1 MSKYP
6 EAKYVDICSLI
17 KFDHYPTL
25 IITIVSGEI
34 AERVA
39 KKLSGSAEP
48 SGIDSIPISRWM
60 LKSWGE
66 IASLRKIIAKLV
78 EWLAYGYP
86 PWVAYLA
93 MMWYILI
100 GLEKWPG
107 VWLICI
113 GDILRRLAYKVILIV
128 VGNEAT
134 RACNTDQLCDGLEAG
149 IEGRGVIMFKLC
161 WRRMNLMKKRGESC

>member
-100 GLEKWPG
+100 GLEK
-107 VWLICI
+107 
-113 GDILRRLAYKVILIV
+113 
-128 VGNEAT
+128 
-134 RACNTDQLCDGLEAG
+134 
-149 IEGRGVIMFKLC
+149 
-161 WRRMNLMKKRGESC
+161 